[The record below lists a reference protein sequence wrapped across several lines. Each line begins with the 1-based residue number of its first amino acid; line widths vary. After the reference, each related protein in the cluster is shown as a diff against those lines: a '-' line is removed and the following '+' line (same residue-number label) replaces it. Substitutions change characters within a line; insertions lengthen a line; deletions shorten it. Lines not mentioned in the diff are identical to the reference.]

1 MAKAKRIET
10 ETTEHLT
17 WLVEVYFPSEVKR
30 SARQTQTLR
39 RIARETAECR
49 TELARRQNA

>member
-1 MAKAKRIET
+1 MAKAKPIQT
-10 ETTEHLT
+10 ETTERLI
-17 WLVEVYFPSEVKR
+17 WLVEVYFPWEAKR

-49 TELARRQNA
+49 AELARRAG

>member
-17 WLVEVYFPSEVKR
+17 WLVDVYFPSEVKR
-30 SARQTQTLR
+30 SARQTPTLR

-49 TELARRQNA
+49 AELARRNA